1 MANPPVRRTSGM
13 AVAALVCGICG
24 LVIPYLG
31 FLLALL
37 GIIFGGVAMGQTGR
51 EPNLGG
57 RGMAIAGLVCG
68 IVGIVLWII
77 ILAAIGWKLGYS
89 SPWGH

>member
-1 MANPPVRRTSGM
+1 MAEPVKRTSGM

-37 GIIFGGVAMGQTGR
+37 AIIFGGVGMAQTGR
-51 EPNLGG
+51 DPNLGG

-68 IVGIVLWII
+68 IVAIAIWII
-77 ILAAIGWKLGYS
+77 IFLIIGFAFWSTAPYYY
-89 SPWGH
+89 